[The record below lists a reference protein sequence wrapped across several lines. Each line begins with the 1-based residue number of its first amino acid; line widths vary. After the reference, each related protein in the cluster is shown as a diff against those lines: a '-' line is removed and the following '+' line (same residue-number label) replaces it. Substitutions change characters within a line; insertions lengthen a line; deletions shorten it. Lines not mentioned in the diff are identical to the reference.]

1 MNIYGRTASAI
12 LLASLLI
19 GAAQA
24 DDSNFGVGVKVGTL
38 GLGLEGR
45 WAPLPFMDLR
55 LGGNS
60 YDLSVDDDYAGI
72 DYSGSLDLQ
81 TFYLTANLKFPLSP
95 FRFTVGA
102 FSNGNELVIA
112 SDEPGDFNIG
122 GDFYLGGT
130 EIESVYSTTSFD
142 SVAPY
147 AGIGFDFELFG
158 KAGLNFDLGVL
169 WQGEPMV
176 ALAASGPA
184 AEPGHPLYDTLQSS
198 LAAEQADLE
207 DDISSFKA
215 YPVVSLAFVYNF

>member
-1 MNIYGRTASAI
+1 MTVLKYAAGL
-12 LLASLLI
+12 LLAAGLMA
-19 GAAQA
+19 GQARA
-24 DDSNFGVGVKVGTL
+24 DDSHFGMGIKAGTL

-45 WAPLPFMDLR
+45 WAPLPLIDLR
-55 LGGNS
+55 IGANS
-60 YDLSVDDDYAGI
+60 YGLDVDNKYSGIEYAGKF
-72 DYSGSLDLQ
+72 DLQ

-102 FSNGNELVIA
+102 FSNGNELRLA
-112 SDEPGDFNIG
+112 SNVPGDFNIG

-130 EIESVYSTTSFD
+130 EVDGLYSKTTFD

-169 WQGEPMV
+169 WQGEPLV
-176 ALAASGPA
+176 TLDASGPA
-184 AEPGHPLYDTLQSS
+184 AQPGHPLYDVLQSS
-198 LAAEQADLE
+198 LAAEQADLQ
-207 DDISSFKA
+207 DDISNFKA